1 MDKQTQLNDVI
12 QGLRSAISELREVL
26 IASTDGLAI
35 AHSHGASDPNRVAA
49 MAAATLGVGKRI
61 STTLDLGEMRETT
74 VKSANGQAFL
84 YAIGGK
90 GVLVLIAQSEA
101 NVGLIN
107 LEARDA
113 AAKLEAVL

>member
-1 MDKQTQLNDVI
+1 
-12 QGLRSAISELREVL
+12 
-26 IASTDGLAI
+26 
-35 AHSHGASDPNRVAA
+35 

-61 STTLDLGEMRETT
+61 SSTLDLGEMRETN
-74 VKSANGQAFL
+74 VKSGNGQVFL

-90 GVLVLIAQSEA
+90 GVLVLIAQADA

-113 AAKLEAVL
+113 AAKLDEIL

>member
-1 MDKQTQLNDVI
+1 MDKQTELSNVI
-12 QGLRSAISELREVL
+12 SGLRSAVAEIRDVL

-35 AHSHGASDPNRVAA
+35 SHSLSAGDPNRVAA

-61 STTLDLGEMRETT
+61 STTLSLGDLQETT
-74 VKSANGQAFL
+74 VKSGDGQVFL
-84 YAIGGK
+84 YAIGDK
-90 GVLVLIAQSEA
+90 GVLVLITQAEA

-113 AAKLEAVL
+113 AQRINEIL

>member
-1 MDKQTQLNDVI
+1 MDKQSQLNEVI
-12 QGLRSAISELREVL
+12 TGLRSAIAELREVL

-35 AHSHGASDPNRVAA
+35 AHSQGAIDANRVAA

-61 STTLDLGEMRETT
+61 STTLELGEMRETT
-74 VKSANGQAFL
+74 VKSGNGQVFL
-84 YAIGGK
+84 YAIGDK
-90 GVLVLIAQSEA
+90 GVLVLIAQADA

-113 AAKLEAVL
+113 AAKLNEIL